1 MTLKELKIYRR
12 GYKKGLEDS
21 KNKLLQTLPE
31 IYIDRGNWN
40 SNTYYCG
47 YKGRYCCYCSSL
59 GTCEITGCPYDINYT
74 YSNWS

>member
-21 KNKLLQTLPE
+21 KNKLLQTPPE

-40 SNTYYCG
+40 SSTYYCA
-47 YKGRYCCYCSSL
+47 YKGRWCSYCSSL
-59 GTCEITGCPYDINYT
+59 GTCENTACPYDFNYT
-74 YSNWS
+74 YTNWS